1 MIPVPSSGDRVLA
14 RRSRRVP
21 VRIAALHGRGRATL
35 IAGGVLLGF
44 IVLMA
49 LAAPLV
55 ARHSPTTLH
64 ADIVLQSP
72 SRAHPFGTDQFG
84 RDVFA
89 RTVYSARID
98 LMLAFVLVATAF
110 LIGVTL
116 GVIAGWV
123 GGWFDTVLTRIIDI
137 ALAFPFLV
145 LVISVIGMRGPGLL
159 SLYIAVSLVAW
170 VFYARL
176 VREEVLRVKQMD
188 YIRAARASD
197 FTSRRVILRHLLPNV
212 VVQPLV
218 YASSDCVYALLL
230 GASVSFLS
238 LGVQP
243 PQSEWGQMVAQGTPF
258 LAAEWWISTFPGIA
272 IVITGIAFSLIAE
285 GLADLTRSGS
295 SR

>member
-1 MIPVPSSGDRVLA
+1 MFR
-14 RRSRRVP
+14 
-21 VRIAALHGRGRATL
+21 GRGRAAL
-35 IAGGVLLGF
+35 VVGAALLGF
-44 IVLMA
+44 IIVVA
-49 LAAPLV
+49 VAAPLV
-55 ARHSPTTLH
+55 AKHSPTALNPG
-64 ADIVLQSP
+64 AVLQSP
-72 SRAHPFGTDQFG
+72 SWSHPFGTDQFG

-89 RTVYSARID
+89 RTIYSARID
-98 LMLAFVLVATAF
+98 LLLATMLVATAF

-123 GGWFDTVLTRIIDI
+123 GGWFDTAVTRIIDI

-145 LVISVIGMRGPGLL
+145 LVISVIGMRGPGLA
-159 SLYIAVSLVAW
+159 SLYLAVSLVAW

-176 VREEVLRVKQMD
+176 VREEVLRAKQMD

-197 FTSRRVILRHLLPNV
+197 FNTSRVVVRHLLPNV
-212 VVQPLV
+212 VIQPLV

-258 LAAEWWISTFPGIA
+258 LAVEWWISTFPGLA

-285 GLADLTRSGS
+285 GLADLTRGG
-295 SR
+295 REQ

>member
-1 MIPVPSSGDRVLA
+1 MAAPSAAGGVLA
-14 RRSRRVP
+14 RRSRRAP
-21 VRIAALHGRGRATL
+21 LRLAMLHGRGRATL
-35 IAGGVLLGF
+35 VFGAALLGV
-44 IVLMA
+44 IVLIA

-64 ADIVLQSP
+64 ADLVLQAP

-89 RTVYSARID
+89 RTIYSARID
-98 LMLAFVLVATAF
+98 LMLASILVATAF

-116 GVIAGWV
+116 GVVAGWV
-123 GGWFDTVLTRIIDI
+123 GGWFDTVLTRVIDI

-145 LVISVIGMRGPGLL
+145 LVISVIGMRGPGLT
-159 SLYIAVSLVAW
+159 SLYLAVSLVAW

-176 VREEVLRVKQMD
+176 VREEVLRAKQMD

-197 FTSRRVILRHLLPNV
+197 FTSRRVVIRHLLPNV

-258 LAAEWWISTFPGIA
+258 LAVEWWISTFPGLA

-285 GLADLTRSGS
+285 GLADLTRGGS

>member
-1 MIPVPSSGDRVLA
+1 MAVPSSGDGVLP
-14 RRSRRVP
+14 RRWRRAP
-21 VRIAALHGRGRATL
+21 LPTAMLHGRGRATL
-35 IAGGVLLGF
+35 LVGTTLLGL

-49 LAAPLV
+49 VAAPLV
-55 ARHSPTTLH
+55 ARSSPTALH
-64 ADIVLQSP
+64 ADVVLQGP
-72 SRAHPFGTDQFG
+72 SWAHPFGTDQFG

-98 LMLAFVLVATAF
+98 LMLASILVATAF

-116 GVIAGWV
+116 GVVAGWV
-123 GGWFDTVLTRIIDI
+123 GGWFDAVLTRIIDI

-197 FTSRRVILRHLLPNV
+197 FTSRRVVIRHLLPNV

-258 LAAEWWISTFPGIA
+258 LAAEWWISTFPGLA

-295 SR
+295 IR

>member
-1 MIPVPSSGDRVLA
+1 MAVPSSGDGVLP
-14 RRSRRVP
+14 RRWRRAP
-21 VRIAALHGRGRATL
+21 LPTAMLHGRGRATL
-35 IAGGVLLGF
+35 LVGTTLLGL

-49 LAAPLV
+49 VAAPLV
-55 ARHSPTTLH
+55 ARSSPTTLH
-64 ADIVLQSP
+64 ADVVLQGP
-72 SRAHPFGTDQFG
+72 SWAHPFGTDQFG

-98 LMLAFVLVATAF
+98 LMLASILVATAF

-116 GVIAGWV
+116 GVVAGWV
-123 GGWFDTVLTRIIDI
+123 GGWFDAVLTRIIDI

-197 FTSRRVILRHLLPNV
+197 FTSRRVVIRHLLPNV

-258 LAAEWWISTFPGIA
+258 LAAEWWISTFPGLA

-295 SR
+295 IR

>member
-1 MIPVPSSGDRVLA
+1 MATAEASTQRLMMRGPWGISA
-14 RRSRRVP
+14 
-21 VRIAALHGRGRATL
+21 VRGRGHIAL
-35 IAGGVLLGF
+35 IFGAVLLGF
-44 IVLMA
+44 IILTA
-49 LAAPLV
+49 IAAPVV
-55 ARHSPTTLH
+55 ASHSPSELH
-64 ADIVLQSP
+64 AEAALQAP
-72 SRAHPFGTDQFG
+72 SQAHPFGTDQFG

-98 LMLAFVLVATAF
+98 LLLATLLVATAF

-116 GVIAGWV
+116 GIIAGWAA
-123 GGWFDTVLTRIIDI
+123 GWFDNVLTRIIDI

-159 SLYIAVSLVAW
+159 SLFLAVSLVAW

-176 VREEVLRVKQMD
+176 VREEVLRAKQMD
-188 YIRAARASD
+188 YMRAARASD
-197 FTSRRVILRHLLPNV
+197 FKTSRVVIRHLLPNV

-243 PQSEWGQMVAQGTPF
+243 PQTEWGQMVAQGTPF
-258 LAAEWWISTFPGIA
+258 LAVQWWISTFPGLA
-272 IVITGIAFSLIAE
+272 IVVTGIAFSLIAE
-285 GLADLTRSGS
+285 GLADITRGGS
-295 SR
+295 ER

>member
-1 MIPVPSSGDRVLA
+1 MTVRSAGDGVLPG
-14 RRSRRVP
+14 RSRRTP
-21 VRIAALHGRGRATL
+21 LRIARLPGRGRAALVVGST
-35 IAGGVLLGF
+35 LLGL

-49 LAAPLV
+49 LGAPLI
-55 ARHSPTTLH
+55 ARDSPTALH
-64 ADIVLQSP
+64 ADIVLQGP
-72 SRAHPFGTDQFG
+72 SRTHWFGTDQFG

-89 RTVYSARID
+89 RVVYSARID
-98 LMLAFVLVATAF
+98 LMLASILVATAF

-123 GGWFDTVLTRIIDI
+123 GGWFDIVLTRIIDI

-176 VREEVLRVKQMD
+176 VREEVLRVKRMD

-197 FTSRRVILRHLLPNV
+197 FTSRRVVIRHLLPNV

-258 LAAEWWISTFPGIA
+258 LAAQWWISTFPGLA

>member
-1 MIPVPSSGDRVLA
+1 MTVRSAGDGVLT
-14 RRSRRVP
+14 RRSGRTP
-21 VRIAALHGRGRATL
+21 LRIAMLPGRGRAALVVGST
-35 IAGGVLLGF
+35 LLGL

-49 LAAPLV
+49 LAAPLI
-55 ARHSPTTLH
+55 ARHSPTALH
-64 ADIVLQSP
+64 ADIVLQGP
-72 SRAHPFGTDQFG
+72 SRTHPFGTDQFG

-89 RTVYSARID
+89 RVVYSARID
-98 LMLAFVLVATAF
+98 LMLASILVATAF

-123 GGWFDTVLTRIIDI
+123 GGWFDIVLTRIIDI

-197 FTSRRVILRHLLPNV
+197 FTSRRVVIRHLLPNV

-258 LAAEWWISTFPGIA
+258 LAAQWWISTFPGLA